1 MRITQEYY
9 GVDADGNRGEWRK
22 YAELE
27 EIDADEVKELIAEQY
42 DGSDQYLIEID
53 GFEFEVFASE
63 WFTNDEIDIL
73 EEEIL

>member
-1 MRITQEYY
+1 MKIWREYY
-9 GVDADGNRGEWRK
+9 GADADGNRGEWRT

-27 EIDADEVKELIAEQY
+27 ESDADDVKELIAEQY

-63 WFTNDEIDIL
+63 WLTNDEIEVL
-73 EEEIL
+73 EGE